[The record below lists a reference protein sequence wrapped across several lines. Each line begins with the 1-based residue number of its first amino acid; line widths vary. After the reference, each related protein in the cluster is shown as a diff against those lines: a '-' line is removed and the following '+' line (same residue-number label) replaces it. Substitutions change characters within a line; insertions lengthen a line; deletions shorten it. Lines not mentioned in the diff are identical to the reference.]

1 MNPVTRIALRRLKRN
16 RRKNL
21 LVAVAITFSMAM
33 IAFFLF
39 FQLQTNLIRN
49 PEIDALPFTKF
60 VGTVGSCMRITVNV
74 LLITTFL
81 TVRLHC
87 SMQRGENSHTRAV
100 LTSIGADGQQK
111 RKLIH
116 IDLLT
121 LYFPPVI
128 LGVLLGIIPGI
139 KLGNHFVG
147 VTDGAVTDL
156 TQYVLVVT
164 GIIAAGILL
173 VLLCNFLPEISF
185 KKRSVIGAVK
195 KQNPAASEQR
205 HGYRQSKTF
214 RNQNLLKRLSK
225 KSIDYYSKT
234 YNPIALTFASA
245 AIYPITVLLFF
256 YHIGSTEVVLDTNP
270 YDGID
275 TASAVLEATDNILL
289 FLGCC
294 FLALTCIGLA
304 QAFLMARIQLAARK
318 KSAHIYLSLG
328 MPESDIKKMM
338 FLEFR
343 SVLIRSFAFLLFG
356 AIIVNFYFKL
366 AVE

>member
-16 RRKNL
+16 WRKNL
-21 LVAVAITFSMAM
+21 LVAVAITFSMTM

-39 FQLQTNLIRN
+39 FQLQTSLVHN
-49 PEIDALPFTKF
+49 PETDALPFTKF
-60 VGTVGSCMRITVNV
+60 VGTVGACMRITVTV

-87 SMQRGENSHTRAV
+87 SMQREENAHTRAV

-116 IDLLT
+116 VDLLT

-128 LGVLLGIIPGI
+128 LGTSLGIIPGI
-139 KLGNHFVG
+139 KLGNRFVG
-147 VTDGAVTDL
+147 VTVTVTDFS
-156 TQYVLVVT
+156 QYVLTAT
-164 GIIAAGILL
+164 GIIAAGIALI
-173 VLLCNFLPEISF
+173 LLCNFLPEISF

-195 KQNPAASEQR
+195 KQNTAASEQR

-214 RNQNLLKRLSK
+214 KNQSLLKRLAK
-225 KSIDYYSKT
+225 KSVDYYSKT
-234 YNPIALTFASA
+234 YNPIALSFASA
-245 AIYPITVLLFF
+245 AIYPITLLLFF

-275 TASAVLEATDNILL
+275 TASAVLAATDKILL
-289 FLGCC
+289 FLGAC

-318 KSAHIYLSLG
+318 KSVQIYLSLG

-338 FLEFR
+338 FLELR
-343 SVLIRSFAFLLFG
+343 SVLIRAFAFLLFG
-356 AIIVNFYFKL
+356 AIVVNFCFKL
-366 AVE
+366 AVQ